1 MHGTEAESVEPD
13 RWRQI
18 ERIYH
23 LALER
28 PAHEREV
35 FLDSECHGDERLRL
49 ELDVLLRRTA
59 SAESFLTEPAVAIA
73 AQSIG
78 DTAPAILPDQV
89 GRYRVTGKLG
99 EGGMGVVYEAVDD
112 RLGRRLALKVV
123 RQEAVDNSVARERFW
138 REARL
143 AARINHPHI
152 CQIYE
157 VGEADDQ
164 LFLAMERLDGEPLSA
179 RLDRGAVPLAEAVR
193 VGMEMLSALD
203 ALHGCGVVHRD
214 LKPSNIFL
222 TRHGVK
228 LLDFGLARPFVD
240 ELGETNRPLT
250 QPGLIVGTP
259 KYMAPEQ
266 LQGGLIDARTDIFA
280 AAVILYEM
288 LAGYAPFEAS
298 TLAATADKILH
309 TDPPVLGGSP
319 AIATADRV
327 IHRAL
332 AKASGQRY
340 ASAAVMADDLR
351 RVLDSPDDEPRR
363 ARAVTRFVV
372 LPFRLLRPDPEIA
385 FLAYS
390 LADVIATSLSSLESL
405 IVRSSLAAVRFA
417 AEVPDMMAIAK
428 ELDVDVV
435 LTGTLLRVG
444 DQLRANVQLVEAAA
458 GTLIWSDTSQ
468 VPVGDFFRL
477 QDDLSRRIIESLALP
492 LSGRE
497 RRALSRDVP
506 SSAKAYEFY
515 LRANQLG
522 QDPASLDI
530 ARGLYEQAVHAD
542 PDYAPAWARLG
553 QLYRVVGKFRSEPD
567 TIARA
572 EAALNRALQ
581 LNPDLSTADRVYA
594 QIEIDYG
601 RVQDAM
607 VRLIRRASSRSSDP
621 ELFAGLVHVCRY
633 CGLLKASLAAHE
645 RARRLDPKVRTSVQY
660 TLFMA
665 GDYLRAAAEPAGY
678 AAIGGLALA
687 MAGHAD
693 AVRQCRKDAETLR
706 VAKMTPFADLFDAR
720 AALIEG
726 TGCVVVLE
734 STTEAVIARGLRDPE
749 GIYHLARGLAHFG
762 REDRAVEL
770 LAESVDRGYF
780 QSFTFSRDAW
790 LDRLRGRTDFQ
801 EILRKAEQRHQE
813 ARAAFIQ
820 AGGQALLGA
829 GSESNG

>member
-1 MHGTEAESVEPD
+1 VNPD
-13 RWRQI
+13 HWRQI

-23 LALER
+23 LALDR
-28 PAHEREV
+28 PPHEREV
-35 FLDSECHGDERLRL
+35 FLDNECRGDERLRREL
-49 ELDVLLRRTA
+49 ELLLGRTL

-73 AQSIG
+73 APSIG
-78 DTAPAILPDQV
+78 DAAPAVLPNQI

-112 RLGRRLALKVV
+112 RLGRPLALKVI
-123 RQEAVDNSVARERFW
+123 RRESIENGVARERFW

-157 VGEADDQ
+157 VGETADQ
-164 LFLAMERLDGEPLSA
+164 LFMAMERLDGESLSA
-179 RLDRGAVPLAEAVR
+179 RLDRGAIPLADAVR
-193 VGMEMLSALD
+193 IGLEMLGALD
-203 ALHGCGVVHRD
+203 ALHACGIVHRD

-228 LLDFGLARPFVD
+228 LLDFGLARPFVED
-240 ELGETNRPLT
+240 VAETNCPLT
-250 QPGLIVGTP
+250 EPGLIVGTP

-266 LQGGLIDARTDIFA
+266 LQGGLIEARTDVFA

-309 TDPPVLGGSP
+309 TDAPVLGGSP

-332 AKASGQRY
+332 AKAPGQRY
-340 ASAAVMADDLR
+340 PSAAAMADDLR

-372 LPFRLLRPDPEIA
+372 LPFRLLRPDPEID

-405 IVRSSLAAVRFA
+405 VVRSSLAAVRFA
-417 AEVPDMMAIAK
+417 AGVPDMTAIAK

-435 LTGTLLRVG
+435 LTGTLLRLG
-444 DQLRANVQLVEAAA
+444 DQLRVNVQLVEAPA
-458 GTLIWSDTSQ
+458 GTLIWSDNSQ

-477 QDDLSRRIIESLALP
+477 QDELSRRIVESLALP

-497 RRALSRDVP
+497 RRGLSRDVP

-515 LRANQLG
+515 LRANQLAR
-522 QDPASLDI
+522 DPASLDI
-530 ARGLYEQAVHAD
+530 ARSLYEQAVEAD
-542 PDYAPAWARLG
+542 ADYAPAWARLG
-553 QLYRVVGKFRSEPD
+553 QLYRVMGKFRSDPE
-567 TIARA
+567 IVARA

-607 VRLIRRASSRSSDP
+607 VRLIRRALSRSSDP

-645 RARRLDPKVRTSVQY
+645 RARRLDPNVRTSVQY

-665 GDYLRAAAEPAGY
+665 GEYLRAAAEPSGY
-678 AAIGGLALA
+678 GAIGGLALV
-687 MAGHAD
+687 MAGHPD
-693 AVRQCRKDAETLR
+693 AIRQLRKDAEMLR
-706 VAKMTPFADLFDAR
+706 AATMTPFADLFDAR
-720 AALIEG
+720 AAVIEG
-726 TGCVVVLE
+726 TARVAVLE
-734 STTEAVIARGLRDPE
+734 SATDAVIAGGLRDPE
-749 GIYHLARGLAHFG
+749 GLYHLARGLAHFG
-762 REDRAVEL
+762 REDRAMEL
-770 LAESVDRGYF
+770 LAEAVDRGYF
-780 QSFTFSRDAW
+780 QSFTLSRDAW
-790 LDRLRGRTDFQ
+790 LERLRGRTDFQ
-801 EILRKAEQRHQE
+801 EILLKAEQHHQE
-813 ARAAFIQ
+813 ARAAFIH
-820 AGGQALLGA
+820 AGGQTLLGA
-829 GSESNG
+829 GSESNE

>member
-1 MHGTEAESVEPD
+1 
-13 RWRQI
+13 
-18 ERIYH
+18 
-23 LALER
+23 
-28 PAHEREV
+28 
-35 FLDSECHGDERLRL
+35 
-49 ELDVLLRRTA
+49 
-59 SAESFLTEPAVAIA
+59 
-73 AQSIG
+73 
-78 DTAPAILPDQV
+78 
-89 GRYRVTGKLG
+89 
-99 EGGMGVVYEAVDD
+99 MGVVYEAVDD
-112 RLGRRLALKVV
+112 RLGRPIALKVIREDTV
-123 RQEAVDNSVARERFW
+123 NNPIARERFW

-143 AARINHPHI
+143 AARVNHPHI

-157 VGEADDQ
+157 VGEADQQ
-164 LFLAMERLDGEPLSA
+164 LFMAMERLDGEPLSA
-179 RLDRGAVPLAEAVR
+179 RLDRDAVPLADAVR
-193 VGMEMLSALD
+193 IALEVLGALD
-203 ALHGCGVVHRD
+203 ALHACGVVHRA

-240 ELGETNRPLT
+240 ELGDTHRPLT

-266 LQGGLIDARTDIFA
+266 LQGDVIDARTDVFA
-280 AAVILYEM
+280 TGAILYEM

-332 AKASGQRY
+332 AKAPAQRY
-340 ASAAVMADDLR
+340 PSASAMALDLR
-351 RVLDSPDDEPRR
+351 GVLDSRDDEPRR

-372 LPFRLLRPDPEIA
+372 LPFRLLRPDPEID

-390 LADVIATSLSSLESL
+390 LADAIAMSLSSLESL
-405 IVRSSLAAVRFA
+405 IVRSSLAAVRFG
-417 AEVPDMMAIAK
+417 AEVPNVTAIAK

-444 DQLRANVQLVEAAA
+444 DQLRAVVQLVDAPA

-477 QDDLSRRIIESLALP
+477 QDDLSRRIVESLALP

-497 RRALSRDVP
+497 RRALSQDVP

-522 QDPASLDI
+522 HDPASLDI
-530 ARGLYEQAVHAD
+530 ARGLYEQAVEAD
-542 PDYAPAWARLG
+542 PQYAPAWARLG
-553 QLYRVVGKFRSEPD
+553 QLYRVMGKFRSEPD
-567 TIARA
+567 TVARA

-594 QIEIDYG
+594 QIEVDYG
-601 RVQDAM
+601 RAQDAM

-621 ELFAGLVHVCRY
+621 ELFAALVHTCRY
-633 CGLLKASLAAHE
+633 CGLLKASVAAHE
-645 RARRLDPKVRTSVQY
+645 RARRLDPKIRTSLQV

-665 GDYLRAAAEPAGY
+665 GEYLRAAAEPGGY
-678 AAIGGLALA
+678 AAIGGLALV
-687 MAGHAD
+687 MAGHPD
-693 AVRQCRKDAETLR
+693 ALGQCRKDAEMLR
-706 VAKMTPFADLFDAR
+706 VANMTPFADLWDAR
-720 AALIEG
+720 IALIEG
-726 TGCVVVLE
+726 TGSIAVLE
-734 STTEAVIARGLRDPE
+734 SATEAVIAGGLRDPE
-749 GIYHLARGLAHFG
+749 GLYHLARGLAHFG

-770 LAESVDRGYF
+770 LADAVDRGY
-780 QSFTFSRDAW
+780 SPSVTFSRDAW
-790 LDRLRGRTDFQ
+790 LEKLRRRIDFR
-801 EILRKAEQRHQE
+801 EILLKVEQRHQD
-813 ARAAFIQ
+813 ARAAFMQ

-829 GSESNG
+829 GSESND